1 MGGKT
6 KLRFGLRF
14 VVALPCEA
22 APLLGRFELEPAVGD
37 HPYRIYHDRAKHH
50 WLIVTGVGRQAA
62 GIATAY
68 LAGLSQA
75 TKAVA
80 WLNLGVAGHATISL
94 GEARAV
100 HKITDTALGTAYY
113 PPVIFEGLRTEALV
127 TVTEPQKA
135 ISAKMLVDME
145 ASGYYASASNFASP
159 ELVHCI
165 KVVSDHGVEAGERF
179 SKTAVTLHIEKQLP
193 VIRDA
198 AEQLIDLS
206 NTFATR
212 WADPAYLQTILAEY
226 HFAPGQKDQL
236 RQLLQRW
243 QVLLEDQDVVDYVW
257 KHAATGNEV
266 IDCMTQRLS
275 QAPFTMPEHPPRD

>member
-1 MGGKT
+1 MDGTSKS
-6 KLRFGLRF
+6 RFGIRI

-22 APLLGRFELEPAVGD
+22 APLLSRFDLEPASGD
-37 HPYRIYHDRAKHH
+37 HPYRVYHDQSELH
-50 WLIVTGVGRQAA
+50 WLIVTGVGRHAA

-68 LAGLSQA
+68 LAGLSCS
-75 TKAVA
+75 TKAIA
-80 WLNLGVAGHATISL
+80 WLNLGVAGHATIPL
-94 GEARAV
+94 GEARAA

-113 PPVIFEGLRTEALV
+113 PPVIFEGLKTEALV

-145 ASGYYASASNFASP
+145 ASGFYASASNFASP

-165 KVVSDHGVEAGERF
+165 KIVSDHGVEAGERF
-179 SKTAVTLHIEKQLP
+179 SKTAVTLHIEKQLGA
-193 VIRDA
+193 ICDA
-198 AEQLIDLS
+198 AEQLLDLS

-212 WADPAYLQTILAEY
+212 WADPAYLDTILAEY
-226 HFAPGQKDQL
+226 HFSPGQQQQL

-257 KHAATGNEV
+257 KHAATGSEV
-266 IDCMTQRLS
+266 IDCLTQRLS
-275 QAPFTMPEHPPRD
+275 QVPFTLPDSPRH